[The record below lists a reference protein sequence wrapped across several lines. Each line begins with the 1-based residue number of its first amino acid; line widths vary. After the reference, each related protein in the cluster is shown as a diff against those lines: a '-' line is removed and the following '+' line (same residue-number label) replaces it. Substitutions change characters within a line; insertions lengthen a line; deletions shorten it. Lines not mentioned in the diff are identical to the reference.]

1 MGEQDTIRIQANGKP
16 LTDRDVQ
23 RGLRL
28 NIMAGCMG
36 NVWGTIIGG
45 MPLTMFMK
53 SIGASGVLIGLA
65 ATVGQV
71 AMALQVVSALLA
83 ERLTSRKHL
92 FGWTLIPHRL
102 LWFLPAVL
110 PLVLAPHSSLLAPA
124 IIWTVAMSGL
134 LGQLGSAS
142 WWSWMAD
149 LVPESQRAAFWGRR
163 LSIISITC
171 LLGFLAVGWLLDI
184 FPDPAKPGGS
194 FLGFSLVFAL
204 AACLGTAD
212 IICHLW
218 VPEPKPVLSPVR
230 SGVLSLI
237 MKPFANRDFLWLT
250 LGMGVWTFASG
261 VTGQFSLVYLSRDL
275 NVSYSGM
282 SILAASAMVGGVLA
296 GVMWGYVMD
305 RVGARNF
312 GSIMMLLAPLLHL
325 FWFFLREGAVSVNL
339 PFLPYFQVSQIM
351 LMLTISSFFAGLV
364 FSGVAL
370 AQLSLLPALSPV
382 EGRTMAMAAHWSVVG
397 LIGSLGPLL
406 GGILMDR
413 IHDGLQ
419 ASSAHWTI
427 PSGLPLSFFH
437 ILLAINAVI
446 IWLVGLR
453 CMLAIKHRE
462 GEMGFGTALA
472 TLSFANPIRAFSGI
486 YNIYSMLSTSDR
498 ANRVDA
504 VRRVGEDKLRIAV
517 RDLIQQLDDPATDVR
532 EAAALALGR
541 IGSPDA
547 VDALVGKLDDPNADL
562 APQIAR
568 ALRHTHSRQA
578 VDSLIRRLN
587 DPDRETV
594 TETVRTL
601 GDIGDDRAKR
611 PLLDILRRSQDSKV
625 ISASSEAL
633 ARLGEMSALYEI
645 IPRMKAAT
653 NPVLKRSLAV
663 AAGDLLGKP
672 GEFYGIMIREQRE
685 PGSEIERL
693 IRQIQ
698 GAIEQV
704 RSGELESQGHKIKI
718 MAGQVSEHILAGR
731 LKESVGGL
739 FELAVG
745 LAALRYGVEF
755 GRDTEAFVETMIWN
769 DVRFGLS
776 AWCIELLQEPDAQG
790 VVNEP
795 DRTDVLLGVYL
806 LSLWSLTS
814 VKK

>member
-1 MGEQDTIRIQANGKP
+1 
-16 LTDRDVQ
+16 
-23 RGLRL
+23 
-28 NIMAGCMG
+28 
-36 NVWGTIIGG
+36 
-45 MPLTMFMK
+45 
-53 SIGASGVLIGLA
+53 
-65 ATVGQV
+65 
-71 AMALQVVSALLA
+71 
-83 ERLTSRKHL
+83 
-92 FGWTLIPHRL
+92 
-102 LWFLPAVL
+102 
-110 PLVLAPHSSLLAPA
+110 
-124 IIWTVAMSGL
+124 
-134 LGQLGSAS
+134 
-142 WWSWMAD
+142 
-149 LVPESQRAAFWGRR
+149 
-163 LSIISITC
+163 
-171 LLGFLAVGWLLDI
+171 
-184 FPDPAKPGGS
+184 
-194 FLGFSLVFAL
+194 
-204 AACLGTAD
+204 
-212 IICHLW
+212 
-218 VPEPKPVLSPVR
+218 
-230 SGVLSLI
+230 
-237 MKPFANRDFLWLT
+237 
-250 LGMGVWTFASG
+250 
-261 VTGQFSLVYLSRDL
+261 
-275 NVSYSGM
+275 
-282 SILAASAMVGGVLA
+282 
-296 GVMWGYVMD
+296 
-305 RVGARNF
+305 
-312 GSIMMLLAPLLHL
+312 
-325 FWFFLREGAVSVNL
+325 
-339 PFLPYFQVSQIM
+339 
-351 LMLTISSFFAGLV
+351 
-364 FSGVAL
+364 
-370 AQLSLLPALSPV
+370 
-382 EGRTMAMAAHWSVVG
+382 
-397 LIGSLGPLL
+397 
-406 GGILMDR
+406 
-413 IHDGLQ
+413 
-419 ASSAHWTI
+419 
-427 PSGLPLSFFH
+427 
-437 ILLAINAVI
+437 
-446 IWLVGLR
+446 
-453 CMLAIKHRE
+453 
-462 GEMGFGTALA
+462 MGFGTALA

-611 PLLDILRRSQDSKV
+611 PLLDILQRSQDSKV

-672 GEFYGIMIREQRE
+672 GEFYGIMVREQRE

-698 GAIEQV
+698 VAIEQL

-806 LSLWSLTS
+806 LSLWSLNS

>member
-1 MGEQDTIRIQANGKP
+1 
-16 LTDRDVQ
+16 
-23 RGLRL
+23 
-28 NIMAGCMG
+28 
-36 NVWGTIIGG
+36 
-45 MPLTMFMK
+45 
-53 SIGASGVLIGLA
+53 
-65 ATVGQV
+65 
-71 AMALQVVSALLA
+71 
-83 ERLTSRKHL
+83 
-92 FGWTLIPHRL
+92 
-102 LWFLPAVL
+102 
-110 PLVLAPHSSLLAPA
+110 
-124 IIWTVAMSGL
+124 
-134 LGQLGSAS
+134 
-142 WWSWMAD
+142 
-149 LVPESQRAAFWGRR
+149 
-163 LSIISITC
+163 
-171 LLGFLAVGWLLDI
+171 
-184 FPDPAKPGGS
+184 
-194 FLGFSLVFAL
+194 
-204 AACLGTAD
+204 
-212 IICHLW
+212 
-218 VPEPKPVLSPVR
+218 
-230 SGVLSLI
+230 
-237 MKPFANRDFLWLT
+237 
-250 LGMGVWTFASG
+250 
-261 VTGQFSLVYLSRDL
+261 
-275 NVSYSGM
+275 
-282 SILAASAMVGGVLA
+282 
-296 GVMWGYVMD
+296 
-305 RVGARNF
+305 
-312 GSIMMLLAPLLHL
+312 
-325 FWFFLREGAVSVNL
+325 
-339 PFLPYFQVSQIM
+339 
-351 LMLTISSFFAGLV
+351 
-364 FSGVAL
+364 
-370 AQLSLLPALSPV
+370 
-382 EGRTMAMAAHWSVVG
+382 
-397 LIGSLGPLL
+397 
-406 GGILMDR
+406 
-413 IHDGLQ
+413 
-419 ASSAHWTI
+419 
-427 PSGLPLSFFH
+427 
-437 ILLAINAVI
+437 
-446 IWLVGLR
+446 
-453 CMLAIKHRE
+453 
-462 GEMGFGTALA
+462 
-472 TLSFANPIRAFSGI
+472 
-486 YNIYSMLSTSDR
+486 
-498 ANRVDA
+498 
-504 VRRVGEDKLRIAV
+504 V

-611 PLLDILRRSQDSKV
+611 PLLDILQRSQDSKV

-672 GEFYGIMIREQRE
+672 GEFYGIMVREQRE

-698 GAIEQV
+698 VAIEQL
-704 RSGELESQGHKIKI
+704 RSGDLESQGHKIKI

-806 LSLWSLTS
+806 LSLWSLNS